1 MNKNV
6 VRRKPHPHVP
16 STPEIRPGFR
26 DSEHTRSVVLS
37 FGEEFISALDELCD
51 VNQRSRRE
59 IVEILIAEASV
70 EYQTD
75 NEARIQPL

>member
-1 MNKNV
+1 MNT
-6 VRRKPHPHVP
+6 RRKRTPHVP

-26 DSEHTRSVVLS
+26 DSTHTRSVVLS
-37 FGEEFISALDELCD
+37 FGNEFIEALDELCE

-70 EYQTD
+70 EYQQD
-75 NEARIQPL
+75 DAARIQPL